1 MKIHRD
7 LTPYPLADALK
18 AARVMTMSLG
28 QWDAMLAA
36 AYERGWIL
44 LEIDDN
50 DVPVRAYRK
59 VITGVTS

>member
-7 LTPYPLADALK
+7 LSPFPLTDALK
-18 AARVMTMSLG
+18 QPRVMTMAIG

-36 AYERGWIL
+36 AYEQGWVL
-44 LEIDDN
+44 LEVDAN

-59 VITGVTS
+59 VSL